1 MNEEVQISVNACS
14 MLKFTII
21 QKMQMSIT
29 NTALTDQVSKI
40 ILRYI
45 HFWQDG
51 WKEALSYFL
60 SFNNNF
66 FSSLGKQFDSTY

>member
-1 MNEEVQISVNACS
+1 MHTSCINKCMQYAQIYYNPGNANE
-14 MLKFTII
+14 L
-21 QKMQMSIT
+21 T
-29 NTALTDQVSKI
+29 NTALTNQVSKI

-45 HFWQDG
+45 YFWQDG

-66 FSSLGKQFDSTY
+66 LSS

>member
-1 MNEEVQISVNACS
+1 

-21 QKMQMSIT
+21 QEMQMSIT

-45 HFWQDG
+45 YFWQDG

-66 FSSLGKQFDSTY
+66 LSSWGK